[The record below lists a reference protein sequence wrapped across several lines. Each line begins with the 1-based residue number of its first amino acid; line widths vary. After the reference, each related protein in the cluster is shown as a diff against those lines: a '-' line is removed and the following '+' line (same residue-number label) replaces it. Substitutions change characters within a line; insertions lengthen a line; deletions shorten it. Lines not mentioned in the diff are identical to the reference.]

1 MWVCPVCPDM
11 TEPATATGRRS
22 VPGRVFGV
30 VTDGMT
36 YRRIAYLVLRFPFG
50 IAYFTAFVTG
60 LALGTALVPLGVGI
74 PILAAVLGL
83 ADHVALVEAGLL
95 RRLLGR
101 EVAWEPA
108 DLSELPVWPYLK
120 TVGTDPRCYLLVAF
134 FLATFFVGT
143 FAFVAVTV
151 AFTLALVYLLAP
163 VLFWLP
169 GVNYG
174 GTGVA
179 EDVAVDIGSVDLTV
193 TADAVGIFAVD
204 TLPEALVASLFGA
217 VLGLVALHLFNAAG
231 RVHAAV
237 AQALLTR

>member
-1 MWVCPVCPDM
+1 M
-11 TEPATATGRRS
+11 TEPGTATGRRS

-36 YRRIAYLVLRFPFG
+36 YRRIVYLLLRFPLG
-50 IAYFTAFVTG
+50 MAYFTTFMTG
-60 LALGTALVPLGVGI
+60 LALGVALVPLGFGI

-101 EVAWEPA
+101 KATWEPA
-108 DLSELPVWPYLK
+108 DLTELPVWPYLR
-120 TVGTDPRCYLLVAF
+120 TVGTDPRCYLLVVF
-134 FLATFFVGT
+134 LLATFLVGT
-143 FAFVAVTV
+143 FTFVAVTV
-151 AFTLALVYLLAP
+151 VFTVALAYLLAP

-174 GTGVA
+174 GVSTPGTLDV
-179 EDVAVDIGSVDLTV
+179 DVGTLDVTVTSGSLDVVAVE
-193 TADAVGIFAVD
+193 

-217 VLGLVALHLFNAAG
+217 VLGLVGLHLLGALG
-231 RVHAAV
+231 RGHAAV
-237 AQALLTR
+237 TEALLDRQKR